1 MRGILSLVL
10 AGMTVAA
17 CNAEDVWT
25 SALKKAKSERKHVL
39 AYFADFECFTCQ
51 RYMAQTIDN
60 PQLKPLLR
68 SFVVVKLDA
77 MKERERLRKFV
88 PKWQEPIPLPV
99 VVITDSEG
107 KIADLIVG
115 HLNSDAFA
123 AFLKAFLNG
132 KRTDTVE
139 KRLKE
144 KPNDLVTLYEAAV
157 WFLERG
163 DGTRG
168 LPLAEKVLWLDPDN
182 RKGYYAPM
190 KLHLGLYYSTH
201 HTRLAHKAIDEFRDV
216 IERFPNTR
224 EAEEARFYLSVT
236 YLALG
241 QDKEA
246 RRMLNEFLKTSKSPL
261 LREQAKRLLRFLET
275 EPPAD
280 LRRGESD

>member
-10 AGMTVAA
+10 AGMTIAA

-25 SALKKAKSERKHVL
+25 SALKKAKSERKNML
-39 AYFADFECFTCQ
+39 AYFADAECFTCQ

-77 MKERERLRKFV
+77 MKERERLRKFL

-99 VVITDSEG
+99 IVITDSEG
-107 KIADLIVG
+107 KVADLIVG
-115 HLNSDAFA
+115 HLNPDAFA
-123 AFLKAFLNG
+123 AFLKAFLSG
-132 KRTDTVE
+132 KRTDTIE

-144 KPNDLVTLYEAAV
+144 KPNDLATLYEAAV

-168 LPLAEKVLWLDPDN
+168 LPLAEKVLRLDPDN

-201 HTRLAHKAIDEFRDV
+201 RTRLAHKAIDEFQDV
-216 IERFPNTR
+216 IRRFPNTR

-246 RRMLNEFLKTSKSPL
+246 KRMLNEFLKTSKSPL
-261 LREQAKRLLRFLET
+261 LREQAKKLLHFLET

>member
-39 AYFADFECFTCQ
+39 AYFADAECFTCQ

-68 SFVVVKLDA
+68 SFVVVKLNA
-77 MKERERLRKFV
+77 AKEQERLRKFF
-88 PKWQEPIPLPV
+88 PKLQEPIPLPV
-99 VVITDSEG
+99 VVITDSGG
-107 KIADLIVG
+107 KVADLIVG

-123 AFLKAFLNG
+123 AFLKAFLSG

-144 KPNDLVTLYEAAV
+144 KPNDLTALYEAAV

-168 LPLAEKVLWLDPDN
+168 LPLAEKVLRLDPDN

-216 IERFPNTR
+216 IRRFPNTR
-224 EAEEARFYLSVT
+224 EAEEARFYLSAT

-246 RRMLNEFLKTSKSPL
+246 KRMLNEFLKTSKSPL
-261 LREQAKRLLRFLET
+261 LREQAKKLLRFLET

-280 LRRGESD
+280 LRRGESN